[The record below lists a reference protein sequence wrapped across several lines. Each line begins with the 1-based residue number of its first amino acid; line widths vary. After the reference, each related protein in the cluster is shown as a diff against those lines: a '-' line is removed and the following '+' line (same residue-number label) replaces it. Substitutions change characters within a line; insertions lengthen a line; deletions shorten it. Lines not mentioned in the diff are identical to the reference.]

1 MLLAD
6 ATQSEPY
13 VLYISSQQK
22 LEFEFEK
29 NLKNYV
35 DNLHSPEVLQ
45 LYFYI
50 FMAF

>member
-13 VLYISSQQK
+13 VLYISFQQK